1 MHTSLTQSDH
11 PDAAPPFT
19 LPGRFDVNAP
29 FALLRREG
37 RANVEVLTGPIST
50 VDALA
55 DIPDDCLALVPFRQV
70 RERGFDC
77 VDDGT
82 PLSVLHIADRQE
94 IPVADL
100 LNLLPESPIQFANAG
115 FDVGDDEYASI
126 VDTVLREEIGRGEGS
141 NFVIHR
147 VFEAD
152 MKGSPVA
159 AALTVFRRLLTHER
173 GAYWTFVVHTGDR
186 TLVGATPERHVSV
199 DDGLVMMNP
208 ISGTLRGT
216 PSKPAVLEFLADRK
230 EIDELSMVLDEELK
244 MMATVADLGGQVI
257 GPYLK
262 EMTHLVHTEYLLAGR
277 TTRDVREVLRE
288 TMFAPTVVGS
298 PIENACRVVARH
310 EHRGRGYYGAVLALL
325 GRDAQGRQTLDAP
338 ILIRTADIDNT
349 GRLRVPVGAT
359 LVRHSTPAGEVL
371 ETHTKAAAVLRAL
384 GLGAHTSKVPSPTTT
399 NVPTEPKDERANV
412 SEGAADVP
420 VPSKDE
426 HSDGSGGATEVRT
439 PGENERADV
448 SEGVADVPVPSKD
461 ERPNGSGGATD
472 VRGSGGATD
481 VRTPGENERWDVSE
495 GVADV
500 PAPSKDERPNG
511 SGDATDVRT
520 PGENERS
527 DVSEARLAAG
537 PEVQAALVARNATL
551 APFWLQ
557 ARDGLSADPALAG
570 RRALV
575 VDAEDTFTGMLVHQL
590 RVLGL
595 STTLVRYD
603 SEITVDEF
611 DLVIPGPGP
620 GDPRQLDDQ
629 KIARMRGIVAGLLQT
644 GRPMLA
650 ICLSHQLTAGLLG
663 LPLRR
668 KASPYQGMQ
677 REIDLF
683 GRQARVGFYS
693 TFAATH
699 HGPLLDTAYGPV
711 NVARDPSNGD
721 VHALRGRSFASLQFH
736 PESVLSQNGIDLVR
750 ELLTVLLATPVASSP
765 E

>member
-1 MHTSLTQSDH
+1 MPLDPNAPHNPAESLDPVAQSAQSSGETP
-11 PDAAPPFT
+11 PDTAPLEPATPLDQNARRAQAFDQPASFDQRRLSDEAAS
-19 LPGRFDVNAP
+19 FDQSASFAGLLDPAAP

-37 RANVEVLTGPIST
+37 RDAVEVLTGPIST
-50 VDALA
+50 VDTLA
-55 DIPDDCLALVPFRQV
+55 DIPDECLALVPFRQV

-82 PLSVLHIADRQE
+82 PLSVLRIASRRE
-94 IPVADL
+94 LPVADL
-100 LNLLPESPIQFANAG
+100 LAHLPDTPIELANAG
-115 FDVGDDEYASI
+115 FDVGDEEYASI

-152 MKGSPVA
+152 LQGDPAA
-159 AALTVFRRLLTHER
+159 AALTVFRRLLTRER
-173 GAYWTFVVHTGDR
+173 GAYWTFVVHTGER

-208 ISGTLRGT
+208 ISGTLRGA

-262 EMTHLVHTEYLLAGR
+262 EMTHLVHTEYMLAGR
-277 TTRDVREVLRE
+277 GSRDVREVLRE

-310 EHRGRGYYGAVLALL
+310 ERRGRGYYGAVLALV

-338 ILIRTADIDNT
+338 ILIRTADIDAA

-359 LVRHSTPAGEVL
+359 LVRHSTPDGEVL

-384 GLGAHTSKVPSPTTT
+384 GLGPNHAPAHTVAAATSTAAPTAHEFVSIRTADAHTT
-399 NVPTEPKDERANV
+399 NKNDSAE
-412 SEGAADVP
+412 
-420 VPSKDE
+420 
-426 HSDGSGGATEVRT
+426 
-439 PGENERADV
+439 
-448 SEGVADVPVPSKD
+448 
-461 ERPNGSGGATD
+461 
-472 VRGSGGATD
+472 
-481 VRTPGENERWDVSE
+481 
-495 GVADV
+495 
-500 PAPSKDERPNG
+500 
-511 SGDATDVRT
+511 
-520 PGENERS
+520 
-527 DVSEARLAAG
+527 VSEARLAAD

-557 ARDGLSADPALAG
+557 ARDGLTADPALAG

-603 SEITVDEF
+603 SEISVEEF

-620 GDPRQLDDQ
+620 GDPRQLDDS
-629 KIARMRGIVAGLLQT
+629 KIARMRGIVSGLLDA

-677 REIDLF
+677 RDIDLF
-683 GRQARVGFYS
+683 GRPAKVGFYS

-699 HGPLLDTAYGPV
+699 DRPVLDTAYGPV
-711 NVARDPSNGD
+711 EVARDPANGD

-736 PESVLSQNGIDLVR
+736 PESVLSQDGIGLLR
-750 ELLTVLLATPVASSP
+750 ELLSVLLDAPVGTSP

>member
-1 MHTSLTQSDH
+1 MLID
-11 PDAAPPFT
+11 PK
-19 LPGRFDVNAP
+19 AP

-37 RANVEVLTGPIST
+37 RDAVEVLTGPVST

-55 DIPDDCLALVPFRQV
+55 DIPDECLALVPFRQV

-82 PLSVLHIADRQE
+82 PLSVLRIESRRE
-94 IPVADL
+94 VPVADVL
-100 LNLLPESPIQFANAG
+100 AGLPDESFTLHNAG
-115 FDVGDDEYASI
+115 FDVSDDEYASI

-147 VFEAD
+147 VFEAGLSGD
-152 MKGSPVA
+152 PVA
-159 AALTVFRRLLTHER
+159 AALTVFRRLLTRER
-173 GAYWTFVVHTGDR
+173 GAYWTFVVHTGER

-208 ISGTLRGT
+208 ISGTLRGA
-216 PSKPAVLEFLADRK
+216 PNKAAVLDFLADRK

-244 MMATVADLGGQVI
+244 MMATVADLGGQVV

-277 TTRDVREVLRE
+277 GSRDVRDVLRE

-298 PIENACRVVARH
+298 PVENACRVVARH
-310 EHRGRGYYGAVLALL
+310 ERRGRGYYGAVLALV
-325 GRDAQGRQTLDAP
+325 GRDAQGRPTLDAP
-338 ILIRTADIDNT
+338 ILIRTADIGRD

-359 LVRHSTPAGEVL
+359 LVRHSTPGGEVL

-384 GLGAHTSKVPSPTTT
+384 GLDGPPSTVDVAGGAL
-399 NVPTEPKDERANV
+399 
-412 SEGAADVP
+412 AAD
-420 VPSKDE
+420 
-426 HSDGSGGATEVRT
+426 
-439 PGENERADV
+439 
-448 SEGVADVPVPSKD
+448 
-461 ERPNGSGGATD
+461 
-472 VRGSGGATD
+472 
-481 VRTPGENERWDVSE
+481 
-495 GVADV
+495 
-500 PAPSKDERPNG
+500 
-511 SGDATDVRT
+511 
-520 PGENERS
+520 
-527 DVSEARLAAG
+527 

-557 ARDGLSADPALAG
+557 PRDGRPADPALAG

-595 STTLVRYD
+595 STELVAYTRD
-603 SEITVDEF
+603 IDATGF
-611 DLVIPGPGP
+611 DIVIPGPGP
-620 GDPRQLDDQ
+620 GDPRRMDDP
-629 KIARMRGIVAGLLQT
+629 KMVRMRGLVRDQLES

-650 ICLSHQLTAGLLG
+650 ICLSHQLLAGLLG

-677 REIDLF
+677 RDIDLF
-683 GRQARVGFYS
+683 GRAAKVGFYS
-693 TFAATH
+693 TFTATH
-699 HGPLLDTAYGPV
+699 AGPSLDSAFGPV
-711 NVARDPSNGD
+711 ELARDPNGD
-721 VHALRGRSFASLQFH
+721 VHALRGRTFAGLQFH
-736 PESVLSQNGIDLVR
+736 PESVLSQHGIDLLR
-750 ELLTVLLATPVASSP
+750 DLLTVLLDAPVGTSP